1 LFHPK
6 LELQSLC
13 HKTKQKQT
21 NKQTKTYSYWFDVN
35 DILSQEQKKKIID
48 VTPFKKWTSNLVLN
62 GMRK

>member
-1 LFHPK
+1 LHVKINHYWTQLFHPK

-35 DILSQEQKKKIID
+35 DILSQEQNKKK
-48 VTPFKKWTSNLVLN
+48 SL
-62 GMRK
+62 M